1 MNTVNLFGRLT
12 DTPVLRET
20 SNSTAVANVTVAV
33 NRGESSTF
41 VPVTAFGRQAELL
54 STYLKKGD
62 RIVVEGSLYSSTQQV
77 EGKNISRLSVT
88 ANFIHFVEKPSEPK
102 PKPESTPE
110 PKPEVAED
118 DLPF

>member
-12 DTPVLRET
+12 DKPVLRET
-20 SNSTAVANVTVAV
+20 PNGTAVTNVTVAV

-54 STYLKKGD
+54 STYLQKGD
-62 RIVVEGSLYSSTQQV
+62 RIVVEGSLYSSSQQI

-88 ANFIHFVEKPSEPK
+88 ANFIHFVEKPTESKPNPEP
-102 PKPESTPE
+102 TPE
-110 PKPEVAED
+110 PEPDVAED